1 MTNKY
6 RKVWKVVFRQHKQGL
21 KFDKG
26 LGIKIKTLRVK
37 S

>member
-6 RKVWKVVFRQHKQGL
+6 RKVWKVVFWKVNSKKQ
-21 KFDKG
+21 
-26 LGIKIKTLRVK
+26 TW